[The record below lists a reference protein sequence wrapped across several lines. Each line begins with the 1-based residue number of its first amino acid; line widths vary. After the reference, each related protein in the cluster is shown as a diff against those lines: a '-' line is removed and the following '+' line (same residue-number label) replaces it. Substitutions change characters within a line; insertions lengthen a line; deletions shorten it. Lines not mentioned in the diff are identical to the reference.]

1 MSETKL
7 DYNKKE
13 LPDKLVRLGYALLII
28 GTVLGIVG
36 YYTDS
41 TRAAYTYLLMFMFV
55 LSVGVGSL
63 FFVALE
69 YLAGAD
75 WSTPIRRV
83 PEYLASTIP
92 FLAILVIP
100 LLFSIHDLFHWS
112 HAEAVAEDKLLAGK
126 APYLNTT
133 FFIIRV
139 FACIA
144 IWGIFYLFMIRNS
157 QKQDATGNQNLT
169 TKNIRLAAIFMPVF
183 AITISIAAI
192 DWMMSLE
199 PHWFS
204 TIFGVYFFSG
214 TVLASLAAI
223 TFVVVMLKEKGY
235 FSKRIT
241 NDHLYSLGALMFVF
255 INFWAYIAFSQYML
269 IWYADLPEET
279 FWFMQRWEGS
289 WAVFS
294 ILLIIIHFVI
304 PYAGLLSQPAKKDP
318 KRLKIMSLWILFAH
332 FYDLYWLIMP
342 NMEASKQG
350 YVFSWI
356 DFTFP
361 VAMIG
366 LIIIIFNMRNKKS
379 NLMPVGDP
387 KLERGLNFRL

>member
-7 DYNKKE
+7 DYHKKE

-41 TRAAYTYLLMFMFV
+41 TRAAYTYLLMFMFI

-112 HAEAVAEDKLLAGK
+112 HTEAVAEDKLLAGK

-144 IWGIFYLFMIRNS
+144 LWGIFYLFMIRNS

-235 FSKRIT
+235 LSNRIT
-241 NDHLYSLGALMFVF
+241 NDHLFSLGALMFVF

-294 ILLIIIHFVI
+294 VLLIVIHFVI

-366 LIIIIFNMRNKKS
+366 LIILIFNMRNKKS